1 MYNYYDLID
10 NLKPD
15 EVYEYLRK
23 SRTDDPTMTV
33 EEVLIKHEARLDE
46 WAERNLGAKIPEEN
60 KYREVVSGET
70 IADRPEIQKILKQIE
85 SPKKKAILIVDV
97 QRLSRGDLEDAGRLI
112 KLLRYTNTFV
122 ITPEKIY
129 DLRDEYDRDAFE
141 RELKRGNEY
150 LEYSKK
156 IMNNGRL
163 LSVSQGNFIGNTA
176 PYGYEKIVI
185 MEGKRKCHTLAINEE
200 EANVVRM
207 IFDLYVNKDC
217 GHRTICNYLDGM
229 GIKPTKGKYWAP
241 PTIKDMLANVH
252 YIGKVRW
259 NWRKAVTIVEDS
271 EILQKRP
278 RKKPGEYLLYDGK
291 HEAIISEELFNAAQE
306 KHGKN
311 TKVKATTKLQ
321 NPLAGLIFC
330 QCGRAMIYRQYRET
344 DGNVR
349 CAPRVLCGDQ
359 QHCGTGSCTFDDLM
373 YYVTDAMKQS
383 IADFEILIKNQDVD
397 SAKLHEKLL
406 RSLEKKLQ
414 DLEAKELAQWEAQAD
429 PDPSQRMPAE
439 IFKKLNEKLLNEKEE
454 VRQAIQTAR
463 QSAPTPIDYS
473 EKIAR
478 LSDAINALNDPTKSV
493 EEKNKLLR
501 ACIERID
508 YKRERPERTKLDF
521 KTSDGWTNPPI
532 EIDLKI
538 RL

>member
-1 MYNYYDLID
+1 
-10 NLKPD
+10 
-15 EVYEYLRK
+15 
-23 SRTDDPTMTV
+23 
-33 EEVLIKHEARLDE
+33 
-46 WAERNLGAKIPEEN
+46 
-60 KYREVVSGET
+60 
-70 IADRPEIQKILKQIE
+70 
-85 SPKKKAILIVDV
+85 
-97 QRLSRGDLEDAGRLI
+97 
-112 KLLRYTNTFV
+112 
-122 ITPEKIY
+122 
-129 DLRDEYDRDAFE
+129 
-141 RELKRGNEY
+141 
-150 LEYSKK
+150 
-156 IMNNGRL
+156 
-163 LSVSQGNFIGNTA
+163 
-176 PYGYEKIVI
+176 
-185 MEGKRKCHTLAINEE
+185 
-200 EANVVRM
+200 
-207 IFDLYVNKDC
+207 
-217 GHRTICNYLDGM
+217 
-229 GIKPTKGKYWAP
+229 
-241 PTIKDMLANVH
+241 
-252 YIGKVRW
+252 
-259 NWRKAVTIVEDS
+259 
-271 EILQKRP
+271 
-278 RKKPGEYLLYDGK
+278 
-291 HEAIISEELFNAAQE
+291 
-306 KHGKN
+306 
-311 TKVKATTKLQ
+311 
-321 NPLAGLIFC
+321 
-330 QCGRAMIYRQYRET
+330 MIYRQYRET

-508 YKRERPERTKLDF
+508 YKRETG
-521 KTSDGWTNPPI
+521 TH
-532 EIDLKI
+532 KI
-538 RL
+538 RLQNKRRLDQSADRN